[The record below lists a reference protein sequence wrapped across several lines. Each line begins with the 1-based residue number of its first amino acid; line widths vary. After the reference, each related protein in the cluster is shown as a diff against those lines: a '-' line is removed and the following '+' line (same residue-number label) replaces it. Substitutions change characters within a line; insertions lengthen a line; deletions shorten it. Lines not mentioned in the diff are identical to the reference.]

1 MGQYRIGEA
10 AAQLGLRA
18 DTLRYYERIGLLPK
32 VGRNGGARRYSEQ
45 DFSRLHFVRRAQAMD
60 FSLAEIAALLR
71 MREQPQRARQGVRTL
86 TVKKLAEVEHR
97 LKELN
102 HLRRELRL
110 LVNLCTG
117 SENSCPIIRKIDHT
131 SDS

>member
-10 AAQLGLRA
+10 AAQLGLSA

-32 VGRNGGARRYSEQ
+32 VGRNGGARRYTDQ
-45 DFSRLHFVRRAQAMD
+45 DLSRLHFVRRAQTMN
-60 FSLAEIAALLR
+60 FTLAEIADLLR
-71 MREQPQRARQGVRTL
+71 MREQPQRARKEVRTL
-86 TVKKLAEVEHR
+86 TANKLAEVEQR
-97 LKELN
+97 LKDLG

-117 SENSCPIIRKIDHT
+117 AGKACPIIDKIDR
-131 SDS
+131 S

>member
-1 MGQYRIGEA
+1 MNHYRIGEA
-10 AAQLGLRA
+10 ASQLGLSP

-32 VGRNGGARRYSEQ
+32 VGRNGGARVYDDR
-45 DFSRLHFVRRAQAMD
+45 DLSRLHFVRRAQAMD

-110 LVNLCTG
+110 LVNLCAGNGKT
-117 SENSCPIIRKIDHT
+117 CPIIRRIDR
-131 SDS
+131 S

>member
-1 MGQYRIGEA
+1 MGQ
-10 AAQLGLRA
+10 LFS
-18 DTLRYYERIGLLPK
+18 LP
-32 VGRNGGARRYSEQ
+32 VQRFTSSRSSRRY
-45 DFSRLHFVRRAQAMD
+45 DARDLSRLHFVRRAQAMD

-102 HLRRELRL
+102 HLHARAAVAADLRQQPDALVVAQRVRTQPEL
-110 LVNLCTG
+110 
-117 SENSCPIIRKIDHT
+117 
-131 SDS
+131 

>member
-1 MGQYRIGEA
+1 MAHYRISA
-10 AAQLGLRA
+10 AAASAGLSP

-32 VGRNGGARRYSEQ
+32 VGRNGGARVYDDR
-45 DFSRLHFVRRAQAMD
+45 DLSRLHFVRRAQAMD

-71 MREQPQRARQGVRTL
+71 MREQPQRARPSVRTL
-86 TVKKLAEVEHR
+86 TARKLAQVEQR

-117 SENSCPIIRKIDHT
+117 SEESCPIIRKIDR
-131 SDS
+131 S